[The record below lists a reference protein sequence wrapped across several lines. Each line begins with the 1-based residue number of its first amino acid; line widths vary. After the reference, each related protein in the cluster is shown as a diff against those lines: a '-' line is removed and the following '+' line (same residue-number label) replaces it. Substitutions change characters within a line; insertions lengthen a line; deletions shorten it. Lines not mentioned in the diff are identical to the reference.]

1 MHIKH
6 ETLYYYWNLRCIIT
20 RENLTLIPNNT
31 WRVYRVNA
39 SNEERLV
46 HPNHMVYRKME
57 MLVNQMLDAEA
68 GVPIK
73 TVKSFL
79 SKVPSVFTGQD
90 LIGWIMKNL
99 EMTDLCK
106 LPQIFCIENQKNQFQ
121 RMPFIWLIWSR
132 HTVIFSKLTIMC

>member
-1 MHIKH
+1 M
-6 ETLYYYWNLRCIIT
+6 
-20 RENLTLIPNNT
+20 
-31 WRVYRVNA
+31 
-39 SNEERLV
+39 

-57 MLVNQMLDAEA
+57 MLVNHMLDAEA

-99 EMTDLCK
+99 DMTDLCE
-106 LPQIFCIENQKNQFQ
+106 FF
-121 RMPFIWLIWSR
+121 F
-132 HTVIFSKLTIMC
+132 V